1 MDNVY
6 AVLEPHLN
14 ILQVSDFGGLAQNWD
29 VLDRA
34 VKKNDDRSYF
44 MEIEAELK
52 LATRTIIHSLRNLEE
67 LKR

>member
-1 MDNVY
+1 MDNNY

-14 ILQVSDFGGLAQNWD
+14 TLQVSDIEGLAQKWD

-34 VKKNDDRSYF
+34 GKKNDDRSYF

-52 LATRTIIHSLRNLEE
+52 LATRTIIDSLRNPEE